1 MKGIVETMDT
11 FKEKW
16 SKIVHRKNGLFLLG
30 IAGILLIGFS
40 GFFSTDSNTE
50 PAADSSYQAESDYQK
65 KIEEQLTEVIGQVQG
80 AGEVTVMLTLE
91 SGPETVYAQNEQS
104 QTSTREDE
112 EGTVQRDSSFQNE
125 HILFDSGV
133 GKQALVEEQLVPDI
147 KGVAVVCS
155 GGDDIAVIER
165 ITELVSVVLDLPSSR
180 ICVTKK
186 I

>member
-50 PAADSSYQAESDYQK
+50 PVADSSYQTESDYQK

-165 ITELVSVVLDLPSSR
+165 ITELVSVVLDLPSNR